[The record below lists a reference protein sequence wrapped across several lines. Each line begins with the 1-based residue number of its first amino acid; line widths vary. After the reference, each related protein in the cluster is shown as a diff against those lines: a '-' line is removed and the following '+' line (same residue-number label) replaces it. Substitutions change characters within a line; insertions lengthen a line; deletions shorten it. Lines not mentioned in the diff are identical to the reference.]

1 MRTVMRLEHPS
12 TGRGPYKM
20 LHPESAN
27 EQPGMSYGMGYQPQ
41 FDHPGLNPGHYKYG
55 FISVEQANNWWDE
68 HARISAAT
76 RGYQLAVY
84 EVPEH
89 SVHADSNQCVF
100 DPTVAKLVAH
110 IDPEAWL
117 TGDLNMLLQAAKEQ
131 ARCAPSTAQS
141 SPSAVTLTTPVR
153 LNMSA
158 IAFDLLSEMQE
169 RCVELVTPL
178 RARFSASAPSIQ
190 QIPRSRGQ

>member
-1 MRTVMRLEHPS
+1 MRLEHPS
-12 TGRGPYKM
+12 TGRGPYKS
-20 LHPESAN
+20 LHPDSSN
-27 EQPGMSYGMGYQPQ
+27 EQPGMSYGLGYQPE

-76 RGYQLAVY
+76 RGYKLAVY

-89 SVHADSNQCVF
+89 LVHADSNQCVF
-100 DPTVAKLVAH
+100 DPTVAELVAH
-110 IDPEAWL
+110 IDPEAWI

-131 ARCAPSTAQS
+131 AQCAPSTAQS
-141 SPSAVTLTTPVR
+141 SPSAVTSTTPAPR
-153 LNMSA
+153 
-158 IAFDLLSEMQE
+158 LLSGIALEVWNETRE
-169 RCVELVTPL
+169 RYEELVMPL
-178 RARFSASAPSIQ
+178 RARFSASAPNIQ